1 MLQPLDHYR
10 YLTEARRRLL
20 ARVHALTPEQYEQE
34 FPFGLRTV
42 RRTLHHMAGAE
53 WFVLGQLRGWPE
65 GDNPFSPRRMRDA
78 ATLETAW
85 RNQEPRTIEL
95 IQAEER
101 WDRPVEITVII
112 PSRQA
117 FQVRTTAIKVF
128 TQFCYHEV
136 HHRAQVMAML
146 RHLGAPTET
155 LDFLLLT
162 AQAVTEVSVE
172 EALKGRGGG

>member
-1 MLQPLDHYR
+1 
-10 YLTEARRRLL
+10 
-20 ARVHALTPEQYEQE
+20 
-34 FPFGLRTV
+34 
-42 RRTLHHMAGAE
+42 
-53 WFVLGQLRGWPE
+53 
-65 GDNPFSPRRMRDA
+65 MRDA
-78 ATLETAW
+78 ARLETAW

-117 FQVRTTAIKVF
+117 FQVRTTAIRVF